1 MKFPALMLGLLSL
14 IASTM
19 AQADQVKPSPA
30 AGAIPTA
37 LGRGS
42 IVDDLPRPA
51 DLQLRDRSIIA
62 LVALIARNQTA
73 GMPCHFS
80 LALENGVK
88 PREISEIIT
97 HLAFFSGWANAMS
110 AVAIAKDVFAERGID
125 DGQLA
130 PTLGDLFLITDE
142 IGIDEIVESPRL
154 LRSLWLRPDLSP
166 RDRKLVTVSALIALG
181 QVTRISDHLIRAMDG
196 GLLEAET
203 LEAAEP
209 RS

>member
-1 MKFPALMLGLLSL
+1 MKSPALMLGLLSL

-19 AQADQVKPSPA
+19 AQADQVKSSPA

-37 LGRGS
+37 LGRDS